1 MAKKRAGIIGGLTQL
16 PITKITIA
24 TTPKEFMQNPPVYTR
39 LDGIFAEHYGLVSF
53 PKPQELITCED
64 VIYLGLDLCLIKQ
77 DTWKLYSF
85 LDNQV
90 LHDTGQA
97 NIIDTILFND
107 LSIVFTTQNN
117 GYAVYWNANRTQ
129 FNTRTIQD
137 IAGVKS
143 LASFQGR
150 LFALKG
156 SFLLYSVPDFY
167 GSLITGQDLFDY
179 NNGAGHTVIDNPLL
193 GFNSKMFLLVDSL
206 LIFGDNGI
214 LVVGIRTTPNL
225 SFSITA
231 YPENIGRV
239 LYVDRNYVITNL
251 GLFQLKGFKL
261 QPLHLTISDLLS
273 TITGGGIG
281 FYGARQF
288 LFVSTQ
294 ELEYSFYYLPV
305 YQIWA
310 TYPQKLK
317 RAWVY
322 GTNSYGFDG
331 SKIYKLFSGQG
342 FYPVKASIDIKL
354 PYHFYMHEVEVHG
367 NFGIASVKVN
377 NTQFMTRRAHS
388 EYRRF
393 YKTRPLK
400 GMKFKLDLELEDAII
415 KSIAITGHAGRKT

>member
-1 MAKKRAGIIGGLTQL
+1 MARRRVNTIGGLTQL

-39 LDGIFAEHYGLVSF
+39 LDGFFAEHYGLVSF
-53 PKPQELITCED
+53 PKPQELIACED

-77 DTWKLYSF
+77 GTWKLYSF
-85 LDNQV
+85 LSNQV
-90 LHDTGQA
+90 LHDTRQVD
-97 NIIDTILFND
+97 IIDAILFND
-107 LSIVFTTQNN
+107 LSIVFTTQNS
-117 GYAVYWNANRTQ
+117 GHAVYWNASRTQ
-129 FNTRTIQD
+129 FNTRAIQD
-137 IAGVKS
+137 IAGAKS

-156 SFLLYSVPDFY
+156 SFLLYSVSDFY

-179 NNGAGHTVIDNPLL
+179 NNGAGHVVIDNPLL
-193 GFNSKMFLLVDSL
+193 GFNPKMFLLVDSL

-214 LVVGIRTTPNL
+214 LAVSIRTTPNL
-225 SFSITA
+225 SLSLSA

-239 LYVDRNYVITNL
+239 LYADRNYVITKL
-251 GLFQLKGFKL
+251 GLFQLRGFRL

-273 TITGGGIG
+273 TITGGGVG
-281 FYGARQF
+281 FYGSRQF

-294 ELEYSFYYLPV
+294 KHEYSFYYLPV

-322 GTNSYGFDG
+322 GANSYGFDG
-331 SKIYKLFSGQG
+331 SKIYKLFAGQG
-342 FYPVKASIDIKL
+342 FYPVRASIDIKL
-354 PYHFYMHEVEVHG
+354 PHYFHIHEVEVHG
-367 NFGIASVKVN
+367 NFGLASVKVN
-377 NTQFMTRRAHS
+377 NTQFITRRAHQ

-393 YKTRPLK
+393 YRTRPLRD
-400 GMKFKLDLELEDAII
+400 MRFKLELELEDAII
-415 KSIAITGHAGRKT
+415 RSIAITGHAGRKA